1 MVFTEGLNNEGFKK
15 VIRYYIKEIEDTSKK
30 RGDLIAKRELKMD
43 AMLLSI
49 LKSLKDIT
57 EKRENVKAIR
67 MLKKN
72 FQNLIEV

>member
-1 MVFTEGLNNEGFKK
+1 MVFTEGLNNEEFKK
-15 VIRYYIKEIEDTSKK
+15 VIRYYIKEIEVKSKK
-30 RGDLIAKRELKMD
+30 RGDLIANRELKMD

-72 FQNLIEV
+72 FQTS